1 MAYWIQIGKRLNIPN
16 HTNTMRL
23 KDKAAP
29 LVTTKEIM
37 PIKNNVTRLFN
48 IICLFS
54 KNSFLTDFA
63 QSQASKAILKLNKEI
78 QIVSIMPIKYPKY
91 KTTAGII

>member
-1 MAYWIQIGKRLNIPN
+1 
-16 HTNTMRL
+16 MRL

-78 QIVSIMPIKYPKY
+78 QKIGRASCRERVCLYV
-91 KTTAGII
+91 

>member
-1 MAYWIQIGKRLNIPN
+1 MAYWIQIGRRLTIPN
-16 HTNTMRL
+16 QTNTMRL

-54 KNSFLTDFA
+54 KNYAKISRIAKNELFMSFSP
-63 QSQASKAILKLNKEI
+63 QQR
-78 QIVSIMPIKYPKY
+78 
-91 KTTAGII
+91 

>member
-16 HTNTMRL
+16 HTNTIRL

-37 PIKNNVTRLFN
+37 PIKSNVTRLFN
-48 IICLFS
+48 IICLFT
-54 KNSFLTDFA
+54 KNYA
-63 QSQASKAILKLNKEI
+63 KIC
-78 QIVSIMPIKYPKY
+78 
-91 KTTAGII
+91 

>member
-1 MAYWIQIGKRLNIPN
+1 MAYWIQIGRRLNIPN
-16 HTNTMRL
+16 QTNTMRF

-37 PIKNNVTRLFN
+37 PIKSNVTRLFN

-54 KNSFLTDFA
+54 KNYAKISRIAKNELFMSFSP
-63 QSQASKAILKLNKEI
+63 QQR
-78 QIVSIMPIKYPKY
+78 
-91 KTTAGII
+91 

>member
-1 MAYWIQIGKRLNIPN
+1 MGKRLNIPN
-16 HTNTMRL
+16 HTNTIRL
-23 KDKAAP
+23 KDKEAP

-37 PIKNNVTRLFN
+37 PIKSNVARLFN

-54 KNSFLTDFA
+54 KNSFLTDLA

-78 QIVSIMPIKYPKY
+78 QIVSIMPIKCPKY

>member
-1 MAYWIQIGKRLNIPN
+1 MGKRLNIPN
-16 HTNTMRL
+16 HTNTIRL

-37 PIKNNVTRLFN
+37 PIKSNVTRLFN

-54 KNSFLTDFA
+54 KNSFLTVFA
-63 QSQASKAILKLNKEI
+63 

>member
-1 MAYWIQIGKRLNIPN
+1 MGKRLNIPN

-37 PIKNNVTRLFN
+37 PIKSNVTRLFN
-48 IICLFS
+48 IIL
-54 KNSFLTDFA
+54 NSATL
-63 QSQASKAILKLNKEI
+63 
-78 QIVSIMPIKYPKY
+78 
-91 KTTAGII
+91 

>member
-1 MAYWIQIGKRLNIPN
+1 
-16 HTNTMRL
+16 MRL

-37 PIKNNVTRLFN
+37 PIKSNVTRLFN

-54 KNSFLTDFA
+54 K
-63 QSQASKAILKLNKEI
+63 KADPVAMPHTVTPTIGIHQYKIVCTEKEI
-78 QIVSIMPIKYPKY
+78 VHRNQ
-91 KTTAGII
+91 KTVDRH

>member
-1 MAYWIQIGKRLNIPN
+1 
-16 HTNTMRL
+16 MRL

-37 PIKNNVTRLFN
+37 PIKSNVTRLFN

-78 QIVSIMPIKYPKY
+78 QIVNIKEKLISTPITIRKTAIQGTLICNDIM
-91 KTTAGII
+91 THDL

>member
-1 MAYWIQIGKRLNIPN
+1 MAYWIQIGRRLTIPN
-16 HTNTMRL
+16 QTNTMRL

-37 PIKNNVTRLFN
+37 PIKSNVTRLFN

-63 QSQASKAILKLNKEI
+63 KAKQAKPYS
-78 QIVSIMPIKYPKY
+78 S
-91 KTTAGII
+91 

>member
-1 MAYWIQIGKRLNIPN
+1 MGKRLNIPN

-37 PIKNNVTRLFN
+37 PIKSNVARLFN
-48 IICLFS
+48 IICLFR
-54 KNSFLTDFA
+54 
-63 QSQASKAILKLNKEI
+63 
-78 QIVSIMPIKYPKY
+78 
-91 KTTAGII
+91 